1 MAHTASYRR
10 DIDGLRAL
18 AILPVLGFHAGLPG
32 FSGGFV
38 GVDVFFVI
46 SGFLITGIIAR
57 EIDEGQFSLL
67 RFYER
72 RARRILP
79 ALLLMI
85 AVVLGAAALFYL
97 PADFAGVPRSALMT
111 LLFMANAWFF
121 TQTGY
126 FGGPADSMPLLHCW
140 SLAVEEQFYLAF
152 PFLLWACARFAP
164 QYRTRALVLAGLL
177 SFAIAW
183 AKQADTDGFAFY
195 LLPARAWELLAGS
208 LLALHPPDTT
218 GSQRK
223 SEALALFGLLLIAGA
238 VFAYDRSTVFPG
250 ISALAPVGGAAL
262 LIRHAPGTMMG
273 RLLSTPILVGTGLIS
288 YSLYL
293 WHWPIIVF
301 ADYLTDGPQRPLF
314 KAAIIAASFLTAWA
328 SWRFVERPFRD
339 PRRFGQRRIFR
350 LALGGMGAIAA
361 FALALVPLGG
371 WPSRFPPEVTR
382 LAQAA
387 HDISPK
393 RDRCIL
399 DEAGADHPDCILGAP
414 VAPTAAIWGDS
425 HGVELA
431 WALGESLASENRS
444 VVQRTRASC
453 PPVNG
458 YHVAND
464 PGCAAGNAR
473 TMAYLLASPQISHVY
488 LAAFW
493 ASPAYRQPGMAGR
506 IDGTI
511 ARLQAAGKTVTLIGP
526 VPPQPFDVPRH
537 LAQAAAN
544 GRLHLARGAPLADYH
559 HETAWLTQHYSRWKQ
574 KGVRIVDPLSV
585 LAQGAH
591 SRLMVNGRPA
601 YFDSHHLSLAG
612 ARAVV
617 TAARLASGA
626 QLGLAVSASAHIE
639 DDKTT
644 ARH

>member
-1 MAHTASYRR
+1 MAHTAQYRR

-57 EIDEGQFSLL
+57 EIDEGRFSLL

-164 QYRTRALVLAGLL
+164 HYRARALVLAALL
-177 SFAIAW
+177 SFAIAF

-208 LLALHPPDTT
+208 LLALHLPGRT
-218 GSQRK
+218 GSQRW
-223 SEALALFGLLLIAGA
+223 SEVLALLGLLLIAGA
-238 VFAYDRSTVFPG
+238 VLLYDRSTVFPG
-250 ISALAPVGGAAL
+250 VSALAPVGGAAL
-262 LIRHAPGTMMG
+262 LIRHAPGTMTG
-273 RLLSTPILVGTGLIS
+273 RLLSTRLLVGTGLIS

-301 ADYLTDGPQRPLF
+301 ADYLTDAPQGPVF
-314 KAAIIAASFLTAWA
+314 KAALIAASFLAAWA

-339 PRRFGQRRIFR
+339 PRRFGQRRIFQ

-361 FALALVPLGG
+361 IALTLVPLGG
-371 WPSRFPPEVTR
+371 WPSRFPVEVSR

-393 RDRCIL
+393 RGRCLL
-399 DEAGADHPDCILGAP
+399 DETGGDHPDCILGAP
-414 VAPTAAIWGDS
+414 VAPTAVIWGDS
-425 HGVELA
+425 H
-431 WALGESLASENRS
+431 
-444 VVQRTRASC
+444 
-453 PPVNG
+453 
-458 YHVAND
+458 
-464 PGCAAGNAR
+464 
-473 TMAYLLASPQISHVY
+473 
-488 LAAFW
+488 
-493 ASPAYRQPGMAGR
+493 
-506 IDGTI
+506 
-511 ARLQAAGKTVTLIGP
+511 
-526 VPPQPFDVPRH
+526 
-537 LAQAAAN
+537 
-544 GRLHLARGAPLADYH
+544 
-559 HETAWLTQHYSRWKQ
+559 
-574 KGVRIVDPLSV
+574 
-585 LAQGAH
+585 
-591 SRLMVNGRPA
+591 
-601 YFDSHHLSLAG
+601 
-612 ARAVV
+612 
-617 TAARLASGA
+617 
-626 QLGLAVSASAHIE
+626 
-639 DDKTT
+639 
-644 ARH
+644 

>member
-1 MAHTASYRR
+1 MAHTAQYRR

-18 AILPVLGFHAGLPG
+18 AILPVLAFHAGLPG

-57 EIDEGQFSLL
+57 EIDEGRFSLL

-164 QYRTRALVLAGLL
+164 HYRARALVLAALL
-177 SFAIAW
+177 SFAIAF

-208 LLALHPPDTT
+208 LIAFYPHGRTA
-218 GSQRK
+218 GQRK
-223 SEALALFGLLLIAGA
+223 SEALALLGLLLITGA
-238 VFAYDRSTVFPG
+238 VFLYDRSTVFPG
-250 ISALAPVGGAAL
+250 VSALAPVVGAAL

-273 RLLSTPILVGTGLIS
+273 RLLSTRLLVGTGLIS

-301 ADYLTDGPQRPLF
+301 ADYLTDAPQGPVF
-314 KAAIIAASFLTAWA
+314 KAALIAASFLAAWA
-328 SWRFVERPFRD
+328 SWRIVERPFRD
-339 PRRFGQRRIFR
+339 PRRFGQRRIFQ

-361 FALALVPLGG
+361 IALTLVPLGG
-371 WPSRFPPEVTR
+371 WPSRFPVEVSR

-393 RDRCIL
+393 RGRCIL
-399 DEAGADHPDCILGAP
+399 DETGGDHPDCILGAP
-414 VAPTAAIWGDS
+414 VAPTAVIWGDS

-458 YHVAND
+458 YQVAND

-473 TMAYLLASPQISHVY
+473 TMAYLMASPRISHVY

-493 ASPAYRQPGMAGR
+493 ASPAYRQPGMAER
-506 IDGTI
+506 IESTI
-511 ARLQAAGKTVTLIGP
+511 AQLQGAGKSVTLIGP

-537 LAQAAAN
+537 LAQAAAS
-544 GRLHLARGAPLADYH
+544 GRLHLARGASLSDYH
-559 HETAWLTQHYSRWKQ
+559 HETAWLTRHYPRLQ
-574 KGVRIVDPLSV
+574 QQGVRILDPLRV
-585 LAQGAH
+585 LAQGDH

-617 TAARLASGA
+617 TAARPAPGA
-626 QLGLAVSASAHIE
+626 QLGLALPASPQIGDDKASAPH
-639 DDKTT
+639 
-644 ARH
+644 